1 MEHIAGIFYIN
12 LEARADRRQEM
23 EGELAMMGISGE
35 RFPAFKTS
43 PGIIG
48 CGQSHS
54 GVVKEAKAR
63 GYKNV
68 LVLEDDFMFRVS
80 KEEFW
85 ALLEKGLKDAPDYD
99 VIMLG
104 YGMNRSEPHSENL
117 VKVLDAQAG
126 SGYLVNEK
134 FYDTLISTWDAGTQ
148 KLIETGRHWEY
159 ACDQIW
165 KTIQPGAAWYA
176 FRSRIG
182 SQRPSLADTGRHP
195 VWAAY
200 TNC

>member
-1 MEHIAGIFYIN
+1 MIHGTFYIN
-12 LEARADRRQEM
+12 LDARTDRRQEL
-23 EGELAMMGISGE
+23 EGELARIGISGE
-35 RFPAFKTS
+35 RYPAFKTS

-54 GVVKEAKAR
+54 GVVKEARAR

-68 LVLEDDFMFRVS
+68 LVLEDDFLFLVS
-80 KEEFW
+80 KEDFW
-85 ALLEKGLKDAPDYD
+85 ALLDRGLKEAPDYD

-104 YGMNRSEPHSENL
+104 YAINRSQPHSDTL
-117 VKVLDAQAG
+117 VRVLDAQAG
-126 SGYLVNEK
+126 SAYVVNEK

-148 KLIETGRHWEY
+148 NLIQTGRHWEY

-165 KTIQPGAAWYA
+165 KTVQPAAAWYA
-176 FRSRIG
+176 FRTRIG
-182 SQRPSLADTGRHP
+182 MQRPSLADTGYAP

-200 TNC
+200 KNC

>member
-1 MEHIAGIFYIN
+1 MEHTFYIN
-12 LEARADRRQEM
+12 LDARVDRRQEI
-23 EGELAMMGISGE
+23 EGELARLGISGE

-48 CGQSHS
+48 CGKSHS

-68 LVLEDDFMFRVS
+68 LVLEDDFTFLVS

-85 ALLEKGLKDAPDYD
+85 TLLDRALKEAPDYD

-104 YGMNRSEPHSENL
+104 YAINRSQPHSETL
-117 VKVLDAQAG
+117 VKILNAQAG

-148 KLIETGRHWEY
+148 KLIQTGRHWEY

-165 KTIQPGAAWYA
+165 KTIQPAAAWYA
-176 FRSRIG
+176 FKTRIG
-182 SQRPSLADTGRHP
+182 KQRPSFADTGSAP

-200 TNC
+200 KNC

>member
-1 MEHIAGIFYIN
+1 MTQIAGTFYIN
-12 LEARADRRQEM
+12 LDARTDRRQEV
-23 EGELAMMGISGE
+23 EGELARIGISGE

-54 GVVKEAKAR
+54 GVVKEARAR

-68 LVLEDDFMFRVS
+68 LVLEDDFMLLVS

-85 ALLEKGLKDAPDYD
+85 SLLEKGLKEAPDYD
-99 VIMLG
+99 VMMLG
-104 YGMNRSEPHSENL
+104 YAINHSEPHSGTL

-134 FYDTLISTWDAGTQ
+134 FYDTLISTWDEGTR
-148 KLIETGRHWEY
+148 KLIQTGRHWEY

-165 KTIQPGAAWYA
+165 KTVQPTAAWYA
-176 FRSRIG
+176 FKTRIG
-182 SQRPSLADTGRHP
+182 AQRPSFADTGSKP

>member
-1 MEHIAGIFYIN
+1 MNNIAGVFYIN
-12 LEARADRRQEM
+12 LESRVDRRQEI
-23 EGELAMMGISGE
+23 EGELARIGISGE

-54 GVVKEAKAR
+54 GVLKEARAR
-63 GYKNV
+63 GYANV

-85 ALLEKGLKDAPDYD
+85 ALFAKALEEVPDYD
-99 VIMLG
+99 VLMLG
-104 YGMNRSEPHSENL
+104 YSINRSQPHSDTL

-126 SGYLVNEK
+126 SAYLVSDK
-134 FYDTLISTWDAGTQ
+134 FYDTLISTWDAGTE
-148 KLIETGRHWEY
+148 KLIETGQHWNY

-165 KTIQPGAAWYA
+165 KTIQPAAAWYA
-176 FRSRIG
+176 FSTRIG
-182 SQRPSLADTGRHP
+182 SQRPSFADTGSRP
-195 VWAAY
+195 VWAEY
-200 TNC
+200 KNC

>member
-1 MEHIAGIFYIN
+1 MDRIAGTFYIN
-12 LEARADRRQEM
+12 LDARTDRRQEI
-23 EGELAMMGISGE
+23 EGELARIGISGE
-35 RFPAFKTS
+35 RFPAIKTS

-63 GYKNV
+63 GYTNV

-85 ALLEKGLKDAPDYD
+85 TLLEKGLEEAPDYD
-99 VIMLG
+99 VLMLG
-104 YGMNRSEPHSENL
+104 YSINRSEPHSESL

-126 SGYLVNEK
+126 SAYLVNQR

-165 KTIQPGAAWYA
+165 KTVQPGASWYA
-176 FRSRIG
+176 FRTRIG
-182 SQRPSLADTGRHP
+182 SQRPSFADTGSRP

>member
-1 MEHIAGIFYIN
+1 MDQIAGTFYIN
-12 LEARADRRQEM
+12 LDARVDRRQEL
-23 EGELAMMGISGE
+23 EGELARLGISGE

-68 LVLEDDFMFRVS
+68 LVLEDDFTFLVS
-80 KEEFW
+80 KEEFG
-85 ALLEKGLKDAPDYD
+85 ALLEQALKEAPDYD

-104 YGMNRSEPHSENL
+104 YAINRSQPCSETL
-117 VKVLDAQAG
+117 VKILNAQAG

-148 KLIETGRHWEY
+148 KLIQTGRHWEY

-165 KTIQPGAAWYA
+165 KTIQPAAAWYA
-176 FRSRIG
+176 FKTRIG
-182 SQRPSLADTGRHP
+182 IQRPSFADTGSAP

-200 TNC
+200 KNC